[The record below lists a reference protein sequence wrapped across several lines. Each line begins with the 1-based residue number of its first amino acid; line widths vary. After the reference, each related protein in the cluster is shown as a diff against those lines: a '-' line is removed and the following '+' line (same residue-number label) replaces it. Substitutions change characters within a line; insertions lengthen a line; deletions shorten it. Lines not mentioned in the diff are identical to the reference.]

1 MDVSPLWSFLFFFML
16 MNLALSSSC
25 GGTQNIV
32 SFFLDE
38 WPSLQNHRIKV
49 S

>member
-32 SFFLDE
+32 SFLLDE
-38 WPSLQNHRIKV
+38 WPTLQNHRIKV